1 MPTPT
6 APKKRRVN
14 GFERPLDVHQ
24 VVSWVAFA
32 LLLAAFFGLHTPVRT
47 APLGIALTVIYT
59 VLAGTVVASAAKCMR
74 VDPRDE
80 GAAPGCPTQRWCSYC
95 AKQVNER
102 SKHCRRCNKCVE
114 VFDHHCPWLNTCI
127 GRHNYAYFLVLLCS
141 VFALLSVQIASGL
154 QVDAPAAVPR
164 ARPAHSTGPH
174 LPPSRPA
181 CAGLRRVAAGRGGD
195 GISAAG
201 GPWRAI
207 PPRIRHP
214 QRRELPALPRRVA
227 RGAAAAP
234 LPCGPDQPWDDHV
247 RVHRGAGARGVG
259 QEGGG
264 GRGVG
269 REGAACEGRRQ
280 PTACANPSPERTT

>member
-1 MPTPT
+1 LLTKEFCRPARKPPCRCSSNVATWLRRSYLKPRCKRGIATMPTAAIPNSG
-6 APKKRRVN
+6 APKRRVN

-59 VLAGTVVASAAKCMR
+59 VLAATVVASAAKCMR

-174 LPPSRPA
+174 LPLVIPLVISRPA
-181 CAGLRRVAAGRGGD
+181 SAGLRRVAAGRGGD
-195 GISAAG
+195 GIAAAG
-201 GPWRAI
+201 GLWRAI
-207 PPRIRHP
+207 RPRIRHP
-214 QRRELPALPRRVA
+214 
-227 RGAAAAP
+227 
-234 LPCGPDQPWDDHV
+234 
-247 RVHRGAGARGVG
+247 
-259 QEGGG
+259 
-264 GRGVG
+264 
-269 REGAACEGRRQ
+269 
-280 PTACANPSPERTT
+280 

>member
-1 MPTPT
+1 M
-6 APKKRRVN
+6 PKKRVN

-59 VLAGTVVASAAKCMR
+59 VLAATVVASAAKCMR

-154 QVDAPAAVPR
+154 QVDAP
-164 ARPAHSTGPH
+164 T
-174 LPPSRPA
+174 
-181 CAGLRRVAAGRGGD
+181 C
-195 GISAAG
+195 
-201 GPWRAI
+201 
-207 PPRIRHP
+207 
-214 QRRELPALPRRVA
+214 
-227 RGAAAAP
+227 
-234 LPCGPDQPWDDHV
+234 
-247 RVHRGAGARGVG
+247 
-259 QEGGG
+259 
-264 GRGVG
+264 
-269 REGAACEGRRQ
+269 GAACTARLLHRPTPPACDSACDIASRFRRLASSRCGTRRRRHRSCRRSMASY
-280 PTACANPSPERTT
+280 PPSHTPSSTARAACSPSARGSRCCNCSSSMWA